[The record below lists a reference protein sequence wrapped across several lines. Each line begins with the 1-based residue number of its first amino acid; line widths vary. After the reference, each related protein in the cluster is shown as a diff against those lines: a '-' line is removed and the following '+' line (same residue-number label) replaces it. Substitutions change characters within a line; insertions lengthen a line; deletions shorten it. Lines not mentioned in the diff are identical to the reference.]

1 MFIKGM
7 FSWLFPEEEYDV
19 EYDNMIN
26 NILKRSVCYEKY
38 KESEK
43 LGLVVINEGF
53 GSSNTDEKYTDVIYY
68 EYYNPK
74 RSYPPELFNELFD
87 VNYIKLYSDGSVKI
101 GSEKRMRRK
110 ISKLT
115 KSKLKYHFT
124 LVNYNINKMLKDEE
138 SKLIRSVWENK

>member
-1 MFIKGM
+1 MFIRSM
-7 FSWLFPEEEYDV
+7 FSWLLPEEEYDV
-19 EYDNMIN
+19 EYDNMVN
-26 NILKRSVCYEKY
+26 SILKRNVCYEKY
-38 KESEK
+38 KESSK

-53 GSSNTDEKYTDVIYY
+53 GSSNIDEKYTDVLYY
-68 EYYNPK
+68 EYYDQNK
-74 RSYPPELFNELFD
+74 IYPPELFHEFFD
-87 VNYIKLYSDGSVKI
+87 GNYIKLYSDGSVKV

-138 SKLIRSVWENK
+138 SELIRSVWNNK